1 MSFISFLVIGF
12 IIFMMIRS
20 QKKKP
25 SGNTRPSAAPAGK
38 VPPRRNAGPALWNLQ
53 EWMDIAGELRCRYIR
68 PESTGAAPAIAGS
81 LEGFAFEISP
91 DPKNPLMLLY
101 RIRFRTPCHAGA
113 AARTKAAALFP
124 DWAQL
129 SFREDSLE
137 LIFPGKTPSPE
148 VLRSLVR
155 AAGIVH
161 PSQGPEP
168 EIRIPVPVDEEEPD
182 VLVPEED
189 ESYEEP
195 IPEEPEPLACEEE
208 EPVEQPAPEEILEEE
223 PPEDLGEP
231 LSSTRLAERLFPRQG
246 FPGQAE
252 KDFFETVKGRTVEW
266 TAVVKSAYAFSSDF
280 VFGNGKGV
288 RCTMDLCQISNSF
301 GSLQTVRAVAA
312 FPPETA
318 DTLRVLYGKEIRFR
332 GVLLKFEPF
341 SKELYLSEG
350 ELL

>member
-1 MSFISFLVIGF
+1 MSNFISFLVIGF

-20 QKKKP
+20 QKKKA
-25 SGNTRPSAAPAGK
+25 SGNARPSSSS
-38 VPPRRNAGPALWNLQ
+38 AGPGLWNLQ
-53 EWMDIAGELRCRYIR
+53 EWMDIAGELRCRYLR
-68 PESTGAAPAIAGS
+68 PENAGSAPALAGS

-91 DPKNPLMLLY
+91 DPKNPMMLFY

-168 EIRIPVPVDEEEPD
+168 EVRIPVPDEDEEPEII
-182 VLVPEED
+182 VPEED
-189 ESYEEP
+189 ETFEETAPEEAEEFEYEEK
-195 IPEEPEPLACEEE
+195 
-208 EPVEQPAPEEILEEE
+208 EPVESFEPAEPAAAEEAAEEESPEDPEEFLV
-223 PPEDLGEP
+223 
-231 LSSTRLAERLFPRQG
+231 STRLAERLFPRQG

-266 TAVVKSAYAFSSDF
+266 NAVVKSAYAFSSDF

-301 GSLQTVRAVAA
+301 GSMQTVRAVAA

-318 DTLRVLYGKEIRFR
+318 DTLRSLYGKEIRFR

-341 SKELYLSEG
+341 SKEIYLSGG